1 MTMTMRRGRAVLA
14 VAVAAAALGGCAV
27 EVDTSTGGVPSGS
40 VGVRPYAMLPASS
53 ETAPGNDWATIATP
67 YRGRNGLR
75 VRYDCPASGGGGSA
89 WGTDIYTDDSSVCA
103 AAQHF
108 GRIGAAGGGPVV
120 IEVRAGRG
128 AYQGSTRNG
137 VESLGYGAYEGSFIV
152 L

>member
-1 MTMTMRRGRAVLA
+1 MTMTTRSGCAA
-14 VAVAAAALGGCAV
+14 VAVVAAALGGCAV
-27 EVDTSTGGVPSGS
+27 EADTGAVGVPAGS
-40 VGVRPYAMLPASS
+40 VGLRPYATLPASS

-75 VRYDCPASGGGGSA
+75 VRYDCPASGGGGSV

-108 GRIGAAGGGPVV
+108 GRIGAAAGGPVV
-120 IEVRAGRG
+120 IEIRGGRG

-137 VESLGYGAYEGSFIV
+137 VESLGYGEYEGSFIV

>member
-1 MTMTMRRGRAVLA
+1 MTMRSGCAVVLA
-14 VAVAAAALGGCAV
+14 AVSAAALGGCAV
-27 EVDTSTGGVPSGS
+27 DVDTGTGGVPAGS
-40 VGVRPYAMLPASS
+40 VGVRPYATLPPST

-89 WGTDIYTDDSSVCA
+89 WGTDLYTDDSSVCA

-108 GRIGAAGGGPVV
+108 GRIGAAAGGPVV
-120 IEVRAGRG
+120 IEIRAGRT

-137 VESLGYGAYEGSFIV
+137 VESLGYGEYEGSFIV